1 MKKELL
7 KKTKKI
13 EAGLILTEQDALK
26 MIYIL
31 DDDTTHLKI
40 HLRDRL
46 SSKFEKYNSLQ
57 QSVLELHIQAHL
69 QKLQAAQQQQQ
80 AMPQLPTQQEGQSAP
95 SQQPT
100 SEEMPGQPPVSG
112 QAAPGIEGSTESEE
126 Y

>member
-1 MKKELL
+1 
-7 KKTKKI
+7 
-13 EAGLILTEQDALK
+13 
-26 MIYIL
+26 
-31 DDDTTHLKI
+31 
-40 HLRDRL
+40 
-46 SSKFEKYNSLQ
+46 
-57 QSVLELHIQAHL
+57 VLELHIQAHL

-100 SEEMPGQPPVSG
+100 SEEISGQPPVSG